1 MSEHEASAI
10 VDEATAP
17 NGTESDVESAAI
29 AVAEVAA
36 TEHDATEASSAPH
49 KRRRRSVDAAAQPNL
64 FEINVND
71 PELPSAAMPFELRVE
86 AAILLA
92 DRPISEG
99 RIAEVLGLVPATVRT
114 GKDAGKD
121 ASKDNDSDASED
133 DSAAIAGRRREAT
146 RLVREACDTLN
157 TQYAATN
164 RSFRIEQVS
173 GGRQMLSIASYGPI
187 LARMKGA
194 RAQARLSQAALET
207 LAIVAYR
214 QPMLRAQL
222 EAIRGVACGEVLKSL
237 MERRLIKI
245 TGRAEEVGRPMLY
258 GTTPEFLRVFGIAN
272 LSDLPQAKDLR

>member
-1 MSEHEASAI
+1 MSEHDASAI
-10 VDEATAP
+10 ADEVCAI
-17 NGTESDVESAAI
+17 NGMESETTPIPAADTVAESDAA
-29 AVAEVAA
+29 V
-36 TEHDATEASSAPH
+36 TPTT
-49 KRRRRSVDAAAQPNL
+49 KRRRKSVDAANQPNL
-64 FEINVND
+64 FEINVSD

-99 RIAEVLGLVPATVRT
+99 RISEVLGLGPPSLRAT
-114 GKDAGKD
+114 KE
-121 ASKDNDSDASED
+121 NESDARDE
-133 DSAAIAGRRREAT
+133 DSAAIAGRRREAA

-157 TQYAATN
+157 QQYAATN

-173 GGRQMLSIASYGPI
+173 GGRQMLSIAAFGSI
-187 LARMKGA
+187 LARMKGV
-194 RAQARLSQAALET
+194 RAQTRLSQAALET

-258 GTTPEFLRVFGIAN
+258 GTTPEFLRVFGIAT